1 MKMLN
6 NFVSYVKNEVEVI
19 TMAIVSVYVTLI
31 IAGRRKFAQVP
42 KNLQPAVKADLE
54 AMGLDENGNPIVE
67 AYLLI
72 NRGSLSPSYPI
83 LHKK

>member
-6 NFVSYVKNEVEVI
+6 NFISYVKNEVDVI
-19 TMAIVSVYVTLI
+19 TMAIVAGYVTWI

-54 AMGLDENGNPIVE
+54 AMGLDENGNPIE
-67 AYLLI
+67 A
-72 NRGSLSPSYPI
+72 
-83 LHKK
+83 

>member
-6 NFVSYVKNEVEVI
+6 NFVSYVKNKVEVI

-42 KNLQPAVKADLE
+42 KNLQSAVKADLE

-67 AYLLI
+67 A
-72 NRGSLSPSYPI
+72 
-83 LHKK
+83 

>member
-6 NFVSYVKNEVEVI
+6 NFVSYVKNKVEVI

-42 KNLQPAVKADLE
+42 KNLQPTVKADLE
-54 AMGLDENGNPIVE
+54 AMGLDENGNPIE
-67 AYLLI
+67 A
-72 NRGSLSPSYPI
+72 
-83 LHKK
+83 

>member
-6 NFVSYVKNEVEVI
+6 NFVSYIKNKKEVI
-19 TMAIVSVYVTLI
+19 IMAIVSVYVTLI
-31 IAGRRKFAQVP
+31 VAGRRKFAQVT

-67 AYLLI
+67 A
-72 NRGSLSPSYPI
+72 
-83 LHKK
+83 

>member
-1 MKMLN
+1 MKTLN
-6 NFVSYVKNEVEVI
+6 SFVSYVKNKVEVI

-31 IAGRRKFAQVP
+31 IAGRRKFAQVS

-67 AYLLI
+67 A
-72 NRGSLSPSYPI
+72 
-83 LHKK
+83 

>member
-42 KNLQPAVKADLE
+42 KNLQPTVKADLE
-54 AMGLDENGNPIVE
+54 SMGLDENGNPIE
-67 AYLLI
+67 A
-72 NRGSLSPSYPI
+72 
-83 LHKK
+83 

>member
-1 MKMLN
+1 MKMFN
-6 NFVSYVKNEVEVI
+6 NFVSYVKNKVDAI

-67 AYLLI
+67 A
-72 NRGSLSPSYPI
+72 
-83 LHKK
+83 

>member
-6 NFVSYVKNEVEVI
+6 NFVSYVKNKVEVI

-42 KNLQPAVKADLE
+42 KSLQPTVKADLE
-54 AMGLDENGNPIVE
+54 AMGLDENGNPIE
-67 AYLLI
+67 A
-72 NRGSLSPSYPI
+72 
-83 LHKK
+83 